1 MLFEEEFG
9 RGTQSQVPETVRE
22 MEKLKLV
29 DGCSVSTEE
38 IDMIEKMEEI
48 LNKNRVSLPLKIA
61 VQKVDAVLQKIETA
75 DIISTIDRIY
85 ASAVIVNEI
94 VEAKSRGKKHK
105 DELQRRYKIIK
116 EERIGSNERRN

>member
-1 MLFEEEFG
+1 MLLEEEFG

-105 DELQRRYKIIK
+105 DELQRRYKIK
-116 EERIGSNERRN
+116 KK

>member
-48 LNKNRVSLPLKIA
+48 LNKNRVSLPS
-61 VQKVDAVLQKIETA
+61 VLQKIETA

>member
-1 MLFEEEFG
+1 MNTRRICYSKRNLAEEHNHKF
-9 RGTQSQVPETVRE
+9 
-22 MEKLKLV
+22 
-29 DGCSVSTEE
+29 
-38 IDMIEKMEEI
+38 
-48 LNKNRVSLPLKIA
+48 LPS
-61 VQKVDAVLQKIETA
+61 VLQKIETA